1 MVRTDFL
8 REVANILQKG
18 LGTEDTFDAVFDLL
32 EKTVPF
38 DSATLYLYRHENNR
52 LEVIHQKG
60 EDIVELAG
68 EISFDRGRGISSWVS
83 KQKKPVIFQSLA
95 TARPGKERRF
105 SSFVSMPLWGSEELL
120 GVLNLGHQRPDV
132 YKDVENE
139 DYAVVST
146 QISIVLEKMLL
157 QRQLQE
163 KNRLLKETLEELR
176 DAQKKLIEKERL
188 AAIGEVVVT
197 VNHEINNPLT
207 SIIALAEI
215 LEAEDQEKVRETLEI
230 ILREARRIQSVTHK
244 LARISSSQ
252 TEEYFGST
260 RMTKLPD

>member
-1 MVRTDFL
+1 MIRTDFL

-18 LGTEDTFDAVFDLL
+18 WGSEDTFDAVFDLL

-38 DSATLYLYRHENNR
+38 DSATLYLFSHENGR

-60 EDIVELAG
+60 EDVVELAG
-68 EISFDRGRGISSWVS
+68 EIAFDRGKGISSWVS
-83 KQKKPVIFQSLA
+83 KQKKPVILQSLA

-105 SSFVSMPLWGSEELL
+105 SSFVSMPLWGSEGLL

-132 YKDVENE
+132 YKDVESE
-139 DYAVVST
+139 DYAVVSS

-157 QRQLQE
+157 QKQLHEQ
-163 KNRLLKETLEELR
+163 NRLLEETLRELR
-176 DAQKKLIEKERL
+176 EAQKKLIEKERL

-207 SIIALAEI
+207 SIIGLAEI
-215 LEAEDQEKVRETLEI
+215 VKADDQKEVKETLTI
-230 ILREARRIQSVTHK
+230 ILREAKRIQSVTHK